1 MFFRYVTQI
10 SRKATVRLRTALLA
24 VLHMSYLLP
33 TIVAVLSIICISGV
47 LTGSVS
53 SGYPRSY
60 TTIDMK
66 EYLADRSPLIGQS
79 FIPWSLLGETELST
93 LYKDL
98 SIEYDP
104 RLLPALWL
112 SEIASLIDE
121 GKPTE
126 SVELPFK
133 WASALNLQSSL
144 QATNL
149 ASVQDRIA
157 FQHSLGM
164 KQAEGIFELIELP
177 DGLPD
182 FKIMGP
188 TDEPLLEA
196 ARAYFGANYLLHTLE
211 IPKRAVFLGAGP
223 QNNILLAVSLSSDKK
238 GPYYEK
244 SDIVSLVK
252 RVGGEQQIRLS
263 EQALKIGSLSDAMLN
278 HIRLPHTP
286 EISNLSASEFQVPSI
301 GDLDSTLKN
310 NVESAHPE
318 QKYFHEASLFG
329 SGKGFHYDWR
339 FFRTSKYSP
348 YERTA
353 ILQRLTRA
361 WLRFTKEIG
370 LRAWLAHGTLLGW
383 YWNGLNMPWDED
395 LDVQITMKGL
405 LDLAKNYNQSVVIDL
420 TDDEPTGHMYFV
432 DVNPHFLQRERGNGA
447 NVIDARF
454 IDMSS
459 GLYVD
464 ITGLARSDDLE
475 AVQNSPGSKE
485 HSRIHKMIEPDYEET
500 AMLFDFVEGL
510 RESTELRLRK
520 RETEQ
525 WNAGLLYNC
534 KDDHF
539 FLLDE
544 LQPEITSFEGEEAT
558 VPSQYMKILDR
569 EYFRGTRALQHQDW
583 WFSHTFGL
591 WLPRE
596 DCDKSVPGCKKENWI
611 LEEMYTRPYRH
622 SPKNR
627 TIDGRGLAKVDPWM
641 LRRNVRLLAKTKEGR
656 IKRSSNK

>member
-1 MFFRYVTQI
+1 MPY
-10 SRKATVRLRTALLA
+10 
-24 VLHMSYLLP
+24 MLP
-33 TIVAVLSIICISGV
+33 AIVALLSIICISGV
-47 LTGSVS
+47 LTGSFS
-53 SGYPRSY
+53 TEYPRSY

-79 FIPWSLLGETELST
+79 FIPWPLLDGRELNIQ
-93 LYKDL
+93 YKDL
-98 SIEYDP
+98 SMEYDP

-112 SEIASLIDE
+112 GEVLDFIKE
-121 GKPTE
+121 GKPIE
-126 SVELPFK
+126 SLELPFK
-133 WASALNLQSSL
+133 WVSALDLQSALQATGIASGEDCIVFQSSL
-144 QATNL
+144 GL
-149 ASVQDRIA
+149 
-157 FQHSLGM
+157 
-164 KQAEGIFELIELP
+164 KQAEGICELIELP
-177 DGLPD
+177 DGLPNYR
-182 FKIMGP
+182 IMGP
-188 TDEPLLEA
+188 TDEPLSEQ
-196 ARAYFGANYLLHTLE
+196 ARTYLGANYLLHTLK
-211 IPKRAVFLGAGP
+211 IPKRAVFLGAGL
-223 QNNILLAVSLSSDKK
+223 QKDILLAVPLVSDTN
-238 GPYYEK
+238 GQYYEK
-244 SDIVSLVK
+244 SDIISLVK
-252 RVGGEQQIRLS
+252 RGNGKQQILLS
-263 EQALKIGSLSDAMLN
+263 GQALRVRKSSNAIFD
-278 HIRLPHTP
+278 HIRLPNAP
-286 EISNLSASEFQVPSI
+286 KNSNLSASEFQVPSI
-301 GDLDSTLKN
+301 ADLDSTLRDN
-310 NVESAHPE
+310 IESAHPE

-339 FFRTSKYSP
+339 FFKTSNYSP

-405 LDLAKNYNQSVVIDL
+405 VDLAINYNQSVVIDL
-420 TDDEPTGHMYFV
+420 TDNEPTGHMYFV

-464 ITGLARSDDLE
+464 ITGLAVSDDLE
-475 AVQNSPGSKE
+475 AVQNSPGSKDQ
-485 HSRIHKMIEPDYEET
+485 SRLHKIFDPDYEET

-510 RESTELRLRK
+510 RESTERRLREL
-520 RETEQ
+520 ETEQ

-539 FLLDE
+539 FLLEE
-544 LQPEITSFEGEEAT
+544 LEPEMTYFEGEEAI
-558 VPSQYMKILDR
+558 VPSKYMKILNR

-583 WFSHTFGL
+583 WFSQAFGL

-596 DCDKSVPGCKKENWI
+596 DCDKSVPGCKKEDWI

-627 TIDGRGLAKVDPWM
+627 TIDGRGVPKVDPWM
-641 LRRNVRLLAKTKEGR
+641 LGRNGRLSAMSLG
-656 IKRSSNK
+656 

>member
-10 SRKATVRLRTALLA
+10 SKKATVRLRTGVLA
-24 VLHMSYLLP
+24 VLGMPYLP
-33 TIVAVLSIICISGV
+33 SAIVALLSIICISGV
-47 LTGSVS
+47 LTGSFS
-53 SGYPRSY
+53 REYPRSY

-79 FIPWSLLGETELST
+79 FIPWPLIGESELSRQ
-93 LYKDL
+93 YKEL

-112 SEIASLIDE
+112 GEILKLIDE
-121 GKPTE
+121 GKSIE
-126 SVELPFK
+126 SLELPFK
-133 WASALNLQSSL
+133 WVSALDLQSSL
-144 QATNL
+144 QATDI
-149 ASVQDRIA
+149 ASVEDCTA
-157 FQHSLGM
+157 FQYSLGM
-164 KQAEGIFELIELP
+164 KQAEGICELIELP
-177 DGLPD
+177 DGLPN

-188 TDEPLLEA
+188 TDVPLSET
-196 ARAYFGANYLLHTLE
+196 ARTYIGANYLLHTLE
-211 IPKRAVFLGAGP
+211 IPKRAVFLGAGL
-223 QNNILLAVSLSSDKK
+223 QKNILLAVSLVSDTKR
-238 GPYYEK
+238 PYYEK

-252 RVGGEQQIRLS
+252 RVGGEQQILLS
-263 EQALKIGSLSDAMLN
+263 EQALKIGRLSDAILD
-278 HIRLPHTP
+278 HIRLPNAP
-286 EISNLSASEFQVPSI
+286 NCSNLSAPEFLVPSM
-301 GDLDSTLKN
+301 GDLDSTLRDN
-310 NVESAHPE
+310 IESAHPE

-339 FFRTSKYSP
+339 FFKRSNYSP

-370 LRAWLAHGTLLGW
+370 LKAWLAHGTLLGW

-395 LDVQITMKGL
+395 LDVQTTMKSL
-405 LDLAKNYNQSVVIDL
+405 LDLAKDYNQSVVIDL
-420 TDDEPTGHMYFV
+420 TDIEPTGHMYFV

-464 ITGLARSDDLE
+464 ITGLAVSDDLE
-475 AVQNSPGSKE
+475 AVQNLPGSKE
-485 HSRIHKMIEPDYEET
+485 HSRLHKIVDPDYEET

-510 RESTELRLRK
+510 RESTELRLREL
-520 RETEQ
+520 ETEQ

-544 LQPEITSFEGEEAT
+544 LEPEKTYFEGEEAI
-558 VPSQYMKILDR
+558 VPSQFMKILNR

-596 DCDKSVPGCKKENWI
+596 DCDKSVPGCKKEDWI

-627 TIDGRGLAKVDPWM
+627 TIDGRGVPKIDPWM
-641 LRRNVRLLAKTKEGR
+641 LERNGRLSAMSKEAW
-656 IKRSSNK
+656 NQEWVH